1 MSGTSSTL
9 RLTASPVNDT
19 AAELGE
25 SPLWDGEAGLRWLD
39 VAGRRL
45 FTRTP
50 DGTESVVTLSE
61 AVTAIEPGPGDT
73 LLAVTRTGFGMLDAA
88 TGQVTERV
96 RVLRDDSIS
105 MNDGAIDTRGV
116 CWAGSAVRDGS
127 QRGVLYRYDGT
138 EVATHLTRLG
148 MSNGLDWS
156 PDADV
161 LYHVDTTAG
170 TLTAWECDDLSGTL
184 GAGRLLCSIPA
195 DIGLPDGLTVDA
207 DGDIWL
213 VIWGRSEVWRIDAK
227 TGHTT
232 AIVHV
237 PTRFPTSCVFG
248 GDSLSTLF
256 ITTATHENA
265 PGGGLLYAVEVPAK
279 GRLPHHFAAGGL
291 R

>member
-25 SPLWDGEAGLRWLD
+25 SPLWDGDAGLRWLD
-39 VAGRRL
+39 VPGRLL
-45 FTRTP
+45 FTLTP
-50 DGTESVVTLSE
+50 AGQESVVTLSE
-61 AVTAIEPGPGDT
+61 TVTAIELGPSDA
-73 LLAVTRTGFGMLDAA
+73 LLTVTRTGLGILEPA

-96 RVLRDDSIS
+96 RVLHDDSIS
-105 MNDGAIDTRGV
+105 MNDGAIDASGT
-116 CWAGSAVRDGS
+116 CWAGSAVRDDS
-127 QRGVLYRYDGT
+127 QRGALYRYDGT
-138 EVATHLTRLG
+138 DVTTHLTRLG

-156 PDADV
+156 PDADA
-161 LYHVDTTAG
+161 LYHVDTSAG
-170 TLTAWECDDLSGTL
+170 TLTAWECDVESGTL
-184 GAGRLLCSIPA
+184 REGRLLCSIPA

-213 VIWGRSEVWRIDAK
+213 AIWGRSEVWRIDAK

-232 AIVHV
+232 GIVHV

-256 ITTATHENA
+256 ITTAAHENA

-279 GRLPHHFAAGGL
+279 GRLPHRFAGGL

>member
-1 MSGTSSTL
+1 MSGTSATL

-25 SPLWDGEAGLRWLD
+25 SPLWDGDAGLRWVD
-39 VAGRRL
+39 AAGRRL
-45 FTRTP
+45 FTLAP
-50 DGTESVVTLSE
+50 DGTESVIGLSE
-61 AVTAIEPGPGDT
+61 TVTAIEPGRSDV
-73 LLAVTRTGFGMLDAA
+73 LLAVTQTGFGMLEPA

-96 RVLRDDSIS
+96 RVLHDETVS
-105 MNDGAIDTRGV
+105 MNDGAIDASGA

-127 QRGVLYRYDGT
+127 LRGALYRYDGT
-138 EVATHLTRLG
+138 DVTTYLTKLG

-161 LYHVDTTAG
+161 LYHVDTSAG
-170 TLTAWECDDLSGTL
+170 TLTAWECGVESGTL
-184 GAGRLLCSIPA
+184 GTGRLLCSIPT

-213 VIWGRSEVWRIDAK
+213 AIWGRSEVWRIDAK

-232 AIVHV
+232 GIVHV

-248 GDSLSTLF
+248 GDSLSTLYV
-256 ITTATHENA
+256 TTAAHENA

-279 GRLPHHFAAGGL
+279 GRLPHRFTRDPG
-291 R
+291 